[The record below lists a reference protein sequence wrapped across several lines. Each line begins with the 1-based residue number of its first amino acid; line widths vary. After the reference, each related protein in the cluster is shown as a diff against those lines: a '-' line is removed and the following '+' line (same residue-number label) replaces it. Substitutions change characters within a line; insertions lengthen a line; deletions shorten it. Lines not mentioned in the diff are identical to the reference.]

1 MESIRTYFKR
11 LLLGLA
17 ITFVTILS
25 NKKLHVVD
33 KELVSNS
40 VEDDFHLFI

>member
-1 MESIRTYFKR
+1 MESIKTYFKR

-25 NKKLHVVD
+25 DKKLNVID
-33 KELVSNS
+33 KDIVSDS
-40 VEDDFHLFI
+40 IDDDFHLFI

>member
-25 NKKLHVVD
+25 DKKLHIVNKDMVSDSVD
-33 KELVSNS
+33 
-40 VEDDFHLFI
+40 DDFHMFI

>member
-1 MESIRTYFKR
+1 MESIKTYFKR

-25 NKKLHVVD
+25 NKKLQVVD
-33 KELVSNS
+33 KELVSDS
-40 VEDDFHLFI
+40 IDDDFHMFI

>member
-40 VEDDFHLFI
+40 VDDDFHMFI

>member
-1 MESIRTYFKR
+1 MASIKTYFKR

-17 ITFVTILS
+17 ITFISILS

-33 KELVSNS
+33 KELVSDS
-40 VEDDFHLFI
+40 VEDDFHMFI

>member
-25 NKKLHVVD
+25 DKKLHVINKDMVSDSVD
-33 KELVSNS
+33 
-40 VEDDFHLFI
+40 DDFHMFI